1 VTAAVFVDSSVWID
15 HLRGAVTP
23 GTRALR
29 RLLDALDPDALDP
42 DALDPDAGEDD
53 PVEILVG
60 DLVLLEVLRGVSD
73 DRQYDA
79 TRSVLLAFPQ
89 VRIGGTV
96 TALAAVDH
104 DRGLR
109 RRGIT
114 VRKAVDC
121 LIAAWCIARRVPL
134 LHADRDFA
142 PFAEHCG
149 LHEYEA
155 VPGAS

>member
-1 VTAAVFVDSSVWID
+1 MTAAVFVDSSVWID
-15 HLRGAVTP
+15 HLRGAATP

-29 RLLDALDPDALDP
+29 TLL

-53 PVEILVG
+53 PAEILVG
-60 DLVLLEVLRGVSD
+60 DLVLLEVLRGISA

-79 TRSVLLAFPQ
+79 TRSALLAFTQ
-89 VRIGGTV
+89 VRIGGTA

-104 DRGLR
+104 YRSLR

-149 LHEYEA
+149 LLVHEIAPEPPAGYSRPDE
-155 VPGAS
+155 

>member
-23 GTRALR
+23 GTRTLR
-29 RLLDALDPDALDP
+29 RLLDALDPDT
-42 DALDPDAGEDD
+42 GEDD
-53 PVEILVG
+53 PAEILVG

-73 DRQYDA
+73 DRQHDA
-79 TRSVLLAFPQ
+79 TRSALLAFPQ
-89 VRIGGTV
+89 VQVGGTT

-104 DRGLR
+104 DRSLR
-109 RRGIT
+109 RRGVT

-149 LHEYEA
+149 LLIYGRG
-155 VPGAS
+155 PGAS